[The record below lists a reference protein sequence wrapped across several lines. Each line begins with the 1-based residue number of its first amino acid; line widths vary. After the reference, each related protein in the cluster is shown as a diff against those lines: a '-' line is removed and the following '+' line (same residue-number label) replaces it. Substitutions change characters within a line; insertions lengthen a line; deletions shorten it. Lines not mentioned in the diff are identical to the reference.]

1 MQELVENLFRREAGQ
16 MVASLTRSFG
26 PANLSLAEDAVQEA
40 LIRALR
46 VWPYRGVPPN
56 PAAWLHTAAR
66 HYALDQIRRAA
77 KQPGLEPLP
86 LSEPPSIDDTLQ
98 LILLCCHPAIPSE
111 SHVALILK
119 TVSGFSVAEIAR
131 AFLSPPETIAQRLV
145 RAKRIIREQGLQ
157 PNPDCLEAVH
167 AALYLMFNAGYPA
180 GGEHC
185 EEAIRLTDC
194 LLDSGLGTA
203 DTQALRALFLFHA
216 ARFPKS
222 ASPYRAV
229 LGYRALEA
237 AMQASQLSPWHL
249 EAGIAAAHL
258 WRPIDWP
265 HIVML
270 YSNLHDVKP
279 TAIVR
284 LNWAVALSQ
293 AGEHEEAR
301 AMLAAIAA
309 SGELNG
315 YPPFEA
321 ILRAGL

>member
-1 MQELVENLFRREAGQ
+1 VQELVENLFRREAGR
-16 MVASLTRSFG
+16 MVASLTRTLG

-46 VWPYRGVPPN
+46 MWPYRGVPAN

-66 HYALDQIRRAA
+66 HYAVDQLRRSS
-77 KQPGLEPLP
+77 KQPSLEPLP
-86 LSEPPSIDDTLQ
+86 LAVPPTLDDTLQ
-98 LILLCCHPAIPSE
+98 LILLCCHPAIPPE

-131 AFLSPPETIAQRLV
+131 AFLLLPETIAQRLV
-145 RAKRIIREQGLQ
+145 RAKRTIREQGLQ
-157 PNPDCLEAVH
+157 PNPDCLAAVH

-185 EEAIRLTDC
+185 EEAIRLVQC
-194 LLDSGLGTA
+194 LLAAGLGTA
-203 DTQALRALFLFHA
+203 DTQALRALFYLHA
-216 ARFPKS
+216 ARFP
-222 ASPYRAV
+222 APVAPHRAV
-229 LGYRALEA
+229 LGYQALQA
-237 AMQASQLSPWHL
+237 SMQAAELSPWHL

-270 YSNLHDVKP
+270 YSNLYAVKP

-293 AGEHEEAR
+293 AGEGERAR
-301 AMLAAIAA
+301 EMLAAIAA
-309 SGELNG
+309 GGELNG
-315 YPPFEA
+315 YAPFEA
-321 ILRAGL
+321 TVRAGL

>member
-1 MQELVENLFRREAGQ
+1 MQELVENLFRREAGR

-46 VWPYRGVPPN
+46 LWPFRGVPPN

-66 HYALDQIRRAA
+66 HYALDQLRRSAQ
-77 KQPGLEPLP
+77 QPGLEPLP
-86 LSEPPSIDDTLQ
+86 LTVAPSIDDTLQ
-98 LILLCCHPAIPSE
+98 LILLCCHPSIPPE

-131 AFLSPPETIAQRLV
+131 AFLLPPETIAQRLV
-145 RAKRIIREQGLQ
+145 RAKRTIREQGLQ

-167 AALYLMFNAGYPA
+167 AALYLLFNAGYPA

-185 EEAIRLTDC
+185 EEAIRLVEC
-194 LLDSGLGTA
+194 LLDAGLGTA
-203 DTQALRALFLFHA
+203 DTQALRALFYLHA
-216 ARFPKS
+216 ARFPKPV
-222 ASPYRAV
+222 APFRAV

-237 AMQASQLSPWHL
+237 AMQAPALSPWHL

-265 HIVML
+265 QIVML
-270 YSNLHDVKP
+270 YSNLHAVKP

-293 AGEHEEAR
+293 AGERDRAR
-301 AMLAAIAA
+301 EMLAAITA
-309 SGELNG
+309 SGELAG
-315 YPPFEA
+315 YAPFEA
-321 ILRAGL
+321 TVRAGL